1 MIRTNST
8 FRHTLHA
15 ALLCLAA
22 AGSILL
28 NGCASGTPAG
38 PSGTN
43 IAFVSGKVHGGQSPI
58 QGSTVKLYHTNPSA
72 TAYGAAGIF
81 IGSAVTDSFGNFS
94 IAAPTYSGTGSAANS
109 VNCPAGTQAYITS
122 AGGYSP
128 GQPSLNNSN
137 LLLMAA
143 LGDCS
148 GVSASTNVVINE
160 VTTTAAAYA
169 LASFMTTSLD
179 GSNSFYAA
187 NVSAPVANST
197 GIGSITPTTPAGL
210 AHAFL
215 NAAKL
220 VNIATGLPY
229 ATTSAY
235 SGGATVLGSV
245 PSTELLTLGDI
256 MQPCVNSAS
265 SAGGGVI
272 GLPITS
278 GGSGYGAALTISG
291 GSGSG
296 ATGNAIVSPSGL
308 VTGLTVTSGGTG
320 YSPTIT
326 MNGSAGTGAVLVPSL
341 TNGVVTAVI
350 VEAEGSGYT
359 PTVTIAPPPG
369 AGTQATAYAFVSN
382 GVVSSVNTTSAGS
395 GYSSANPPTVT
406 ISSPISG
413 TTATAT
419 ASVNAA
425 GNVSGLSL
433 KSGGSGYGTL
443 TVSSPVS
450 GTTATLS
457 YLAQAGAL
465 YSVSV
470 SNGGSGYGPTVSI
483 AGATGSGA
491 TATANVSGGTVT
503 SLTLTGNGSGYP
515 VPTVTVAP
523 PASGTAA
530 TATATTEGGAVTY
543 ISLTSGGSGYTAAP
557 AVSISAP
564 ASGTTATASATVP
577 ADASS
582 ANIAASSAC
591 TQLFTLTPSL
601 AGNYPNNTLQAFI
614 NLARNPYS
622 SSTANSGLFGLV
634 SSSPAFQPT
643 LASAPPDWAL
653 SIVYGGTVTSA
664 TTGTALPTPYWMT
677 LDANDTAY
685 LGANSESATTP
696 AIYGI
701 GSYGVSVPLFGATSP
716 LYTGRGIA
724 ADALGNI
731 WFTNNDVPSYLF
743 QFSASNGSLLN
754 AYPSLNYPFFVAVD
768 AGNNVW
774 VGHDYTTLPNLD
786 EFSYTPGSGGSAGSW
801 AANYTA
807 SLPAGPYGLAVDANQ
822 NIWAATYSTS
832 GATNIATNA
841 AVLPNLGT
849 VAAPN
854 YNANNGAI
862 TPVTAVFAGG
872 AKAPY
877 GLALDASGNAWFN
890 LNGVSSTAT
899 VGIEE
904 VVPNS
909 TTAITSLTPGTF
921 FTGQS
926 AGPNGLAL
934 NTATVNI
941 PAMDGAGTMF
951 LSDITSGSGGIH
963 LYSTITGNVLSP
975 TAGIKSC
982 LLATSASTACGTT
995 TTAAVNSPH
1004 QLAVDSTGSLWA
1016 PNNTGGVTQIIGI
1029 AAPSF
1034 PLLSVG
1040 KPGLSPGLT
1049 AVNPLP

>member
-1 MIRTNST
+1 MIRTNSA

-22 AGSILL
+22 AGSTLL
-28 NGCASGTPAG
+28 SGCASGTPTG
-38 PSGTN
+38 PSGAN

-58 QGSTVKLYHTNPSA
+58 QGSTVKLYHTDPSA

-81 IGSAVTDSFGNFS
+81 IGSAVTDTYGNFN
-94 IAAPTYSGTGSAANS
+94 IAASGYGGTGSAANS

-128 GQPSLNNSN
+128 GQPSQNNSN
-137 LLLMAA
+137 LLMMAA

-148 GVSASTNVVINE
+148 GVSSSTNVIINE

-179 GSNSFYAA
+179 GTNSFYAA

-197 GIGSITPTTPAGL
+197 AVGSITPTTPAGL

-220 VNIATGLPY
+220 VNIASGLPN

-245 PSTELLTLGDI
+245 PATELLTLGDI
-256 MQPCVNSAS
+256 MQSCVNSAS

-272 GLPITS
+272 ALPITS
-278 GGSGYGAALTISG
+278 GGSGYGAAVTISG

-308 VTGLTVTSGGTG
+308 VTGLTLTSGGSG
-320 YSPTIT
+320 YSPTVT
-326 MNGSAGTGAVLVPSL
+326 MNGSTGTGAVLVPSL
-341 TNGVVTAVI
+341 TNGVITSVI
-350 VEAEGSGYT
+350 VEAVGSGYT

-369 AGTQATAYAFVSN
+369 AGTQATAYAFVSS
-382 GVVSSVNTTSAGS
+382 GVVSSVNTITAGS

-413 TTATAT
+413 VTATAT
-419 ASVNAA
+419 ANVNAA

-450 GTTATLS
+450 GTTAILT
-457 YLAQAGAL
+457 YNAQAGAL
-465 YSVSV
+465 YSVGI
-470 SNGGSGYGPTVSI
+470 SNGGTGYGPTVSI

-491 TATANVSGGTVT
+491 TATANVSGGAVT
-503 SLTLTGNGSGYP
+503 SLTLSGNGSGYP

-530 TATATTEGGAVTY
+530 TATATTEGGAVKY

-564 ASGTTATASATVP
+564 ASGTTATATATVP
-577 ADASS
+577 ADSAS
-582 ANIAASSAC
+582 ANVAASSAC
-591 TQLFTLTPSL
+591 TSLFTLTPSL
-601 AGNYPNNTLQAFI
+601 AGNYANNTLQAFI

-622 SSTANSGLFGLV
+622 SSTAVSGLFGLA
-634 SSSPAFQPT
+634 SSSPAFQPM
-643 LASAPPDWAL
+643 LATAPPDWAL
-653 SIVYGGTVTSA
+653 SIVYGGAVTSA

-685 LGANSESATTP
+685 LGMNSATSTT

-701 GSYGVSVPLFGATSP
+701 GSYGVSVPLFGTSSP
-716 LYTGRGIA
+716 IYTGRGMA

-731 WFTNNDVPSYLF
+731 WYTNNQVPSYLF
-743 QFSASNGSLLN
+743 QFSATNGSLLN

-801 AANYTA
+801 ASNFTA

-822 NIWAATYSTS
+822 NIWAATYTTS

-849 VAAPN
+849 VASPN
-854 YNANNGAI
+854 YNANSSGLI

-890 LNGVSSTAT
+890 LNGSSSTAT
-899 VGIEE
+899 AGIEE

-921 FTGQS
+921 ITGL
-926 AGPNGLAL
+926 ATGPNGIAL

-963 LYSTITGNVLSP
+963 LYSTISGNVLSP

-1004 QLAVDSTGSLWA
+1004 QLTVDSTGSLWA

>member
-1 MIRTNST
+1 MIRTNSA

-15 ALLCLAA
+15 ALLCLATA
-22 AGSILL
+22 ASIVL

-38 PSGTN
+38 PSGSN
-43 IAFVSGKVHGGQSPI
+43 IAFVSGKVHGGQSAI
-58 QGSTVKLYHTNPSA
+58 QGSTVKLYHTNPAA
-72 TAYGAAGIF
+72 TTYGAPGVF

-94 IAAPTYSGTGSAANS
+94 IASQTYSGTGSAANS

-148 GVSASTNVVINE
+148 GVSSSTNVVINE

-220 VNIATGLPY
+220 VNAATGMPN
-229 ATTSAY
+229 TTISAY
-235 SGGATVLGSV
+235 SGGSTILGSV
-245 PSTELLTLGDI
+245 PYTELLTLGDI

-265 SAGGGVI
+265 GTGGGVI

-278 GGSGYGAALTISG
+278 GGSGYGATVTISG

-296 ATGNAIVSPSGL
+296 ASGNAIVNPNGL
-308 VTGLTVTSGGTG
+308 VTGLTLTSGGSG
-320 YSPTIT
+320 YSPTVT
-326 MNGSAGTGAVLVPSL
+326 MNGSTGTGAVLVPSL
-341 TNGVVTAVI
+341 TNGVITSVI
-350 VEAEGSGYT
+350 VEAVGSGYT

-369 AGTQATAYAFVSN
+369 AGTQATAYAFVSS
-382 GVVSSVNTTSAGS
+382 GVVSSVNIISSGS
-395 GYSSANPPTVT
+395 GYSPANPPTVT

-419 ASVNAA
+419 ANVNAA
-425 GNVSGLSL
+425 GNVSGLTT

-450 GTTATLS
+450 GTTAVLTYS
-457 YLAQAGAL
+457 AQAGAL
-465 YSVSV
+465 YNVGI

-483 AGATGSGA
+483 AGGTGAGA
-491 TATANVSGGTVT
+491 TATANVSGGSVT
-503 SLTLTGNGSGYP
+503 SLILTGNGSGYP
-515 VPTVTVAP
+515 VPTVTIAP

-530 TATATTEGGAVTY
+530 AATATTEGGTVKY

-564 ASGTTATASATVP
+564 ASGTTATATANVP
-577 ADASS
+577 ADADT
-582 ANIAASSAC
+582 ANIAASGAC
-591 TQLFTLTPSL
+591 TSLFTLTPSV

-622 SSTANSGLFGLV
+622 SSTAVSGLFGLA
-634 SSSPAFQPT
+634 SSSPAFQPM
-643 LASAPPDWAL
+643 LATAPPDWAL

-664 TTGTALPTPYWMT
+664 TTGTALPIPYWMT

-685 LGANSESATTP
+685 LGMNSATSTT

-701 GSYGVSVPLFGATSP
+701 GSYGVSVPLFGTSSP
-716 LYTGRGIA
+716 VYTGRGIA

-731 WFTNNDVPSYLF
+731 WYTNNQVPSYLF
-743 QFSASNGSLLN
+743 QFSASNGSLQN

-774 VGHDYTTLPNLD
+774 VGHDFTTLPNLD
-786 EFSYTPGSGGSAGSW
+786 EFSYTPGSAGSAGSW
-801 AANYTA
+801 ASNFTA

-822 NIWAATYSTS
+822 NIWAATYTTS

-849 VAAPN
+849 VASPN
-854 YNANNGAI
+854 YNANGNGLI
-862 TPVTAVFAGG
+862 MPVTAVFAGG

-890 LNGVSSTAT
+890 LNGSSSTAT
-899 VGIEE
+899 AGIEE

-909 TTAITSLTPGTF
+909 TTAITSLTPGNF
-921 FTGQS
+921 LTGLA

-963 LYSTITGNVLSP
+963 LYSTISGNVLSP

-982 LLATSASTACGTT
+982 LLATSASTACGATT
-995 TTAAVNSPH
+995 LAAVNSPH

-1016 PNNTGGVTQIIGI
+1016 PNNSGGVTQVIGI